1 MALAMA
7 LAPATATAMAMAAM
21 DLRVF
26 FLSFPRGRLP
36 KSKVH
41 WKAGV
46 RSPGGRGGAKRV
58 SCCSLELRVALST
71 AEELRLHDERSTDK
85 QVIQNSTSKCTISGY
100 HH

>member
-7 LAPATATAMAMAAM
+7 LAPAKATAMAMAAM

-26 FLSFPRGRLP
+26 FLSFPRGRLQ

-46 RSPGGRGGAKRV
+46 VERGGAAARKAGRSAVAAFAV
-58 SCCSLELRVALST
+58 SA
-71 AEELRLHDERSTDK
+71 
-85 QVIQNSTSKCTISGY
+85 
-100 HH
+100 